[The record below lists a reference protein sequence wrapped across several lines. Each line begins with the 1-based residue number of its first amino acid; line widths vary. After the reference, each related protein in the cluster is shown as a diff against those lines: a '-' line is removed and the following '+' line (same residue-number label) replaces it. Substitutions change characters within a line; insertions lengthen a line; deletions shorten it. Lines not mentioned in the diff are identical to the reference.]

1 MKSHMVRWIFVLGL
15 AVLSAG
21 CFGILGGGGPQSR
34 ATVMVRNDISSPT
47 SLTIVIQRAGSD
59 RETLGTLA
67 PGEEKTFTYSSRS
80 LQGNYQLVARQ
91 SSGAAVT
98 SREFTLF
105 TDARVHWQ
113 VGPNSLSVVEAR

>member
-1 MKSHMVRWIFVLGL
+1 MKLHMVRLIFVLGL

-21 CFGILGGGGPQSR
+21 CFGILGGGEPQSR
-34 ATVMVRNDISSPT
+34 ATIVVRNDISPPT
-47 SLTIVIQRAGSD
+47 TLTIVIRQAGSD
-59 RETLGTLA
+59 KETLGTLA
-67 PGEEKTFTYSSRS
+67 PEEERTFTYSSGS

-91 SSGAAVT
+91 SSGAAAT